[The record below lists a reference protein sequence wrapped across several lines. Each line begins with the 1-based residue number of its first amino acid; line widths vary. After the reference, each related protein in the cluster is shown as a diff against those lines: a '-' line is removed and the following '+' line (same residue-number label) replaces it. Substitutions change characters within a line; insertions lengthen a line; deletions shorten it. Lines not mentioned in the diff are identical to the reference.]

1 MTATQEAIRM
11 RREHPAKHYP
21 TPNKGDPVV
30 VEAAEETTIDAVNLT
45 VPVAVPS
52 TPVNDAVPSIN
63 PASPVSAIPVT
74 VPAGSM
80 FTTVVDN
87 KIPTGQATEELQ
99 AQIRAQH
106 EQEIQALKKDL
117 ADKDAMVQE
126 LQVLRAKQQQLELEK
141 LLDFSSVDF
150 EAMDPA
156 VAQEFKNKVG
166 IPLLQQVSKV
176 IESRDA
182 EFKRVIEQQ
191 VIAQHKQEEA
201 LRDSD
206 AKRLFGA
213 VNAAILSAHPDGQSI
228 IKSKEFEDYTLR
240 TPVEVGS
247 NIMLADIL
255 RAEYNAGNAG
265 YIINKISEFKRGRPS
280 LGSIASV
287 GSVGVANT
295 PESAISDKGLSD
307 EDRAAKLNKLAA
319 QYARK
324 DITRAELIEER
335 KKLME
340 G

>member
-1 MTATQEAIRM
+1 MTAVQDTIRA
-11 RREHPAKHYP
+11 RREHPAKYHP
-21 TPNKGDPVV
+21 TPNKGDP
-30 VEAAEETTIDAVNLT
+30 AAIETAEGEVIDAANLT
-45 VPVAVPS
+45 VPVAVPVAPTNGALS
-52 TPVNDAVPSIN
+52 VANTVSDTPVA
-63 PASPVSAIPVT
+63 PVT
-74 VPAGSM
+74 IPAGSM
-80 FTTVVDN
+80 FATVVDN
-87 KIPTGQATEELQ
+87 KVPTGQAIEDLN
-99 AQIRAQH
+99 AQIRLQH

-117 ADKDAMVQE
+117 ADRDAMVQE

-141 LLDFSSVDF
+141 LLDFSGVDF

-156 VAQEFKNKVG
+156 VAQEFKSKVG
-166 IPLLQQVSKV
+166 VPLLQQVSKV
-176 IESRDA
+176 IESRDT

-191 VIAQHKQEEA
+191 VIAQRKQEEA

-206 AKRLFGA
+206 ARRLFGA
-213 VNAAILSAHPDGQSI
+213 VNAAILSAHPDGQNI

-240 TPVEVGS
+240 TPVETGS

-287 GSVGVANT
+287 GSIGVANT
-295 PESAISDKGLSD
+295 PESAISDKGISD
-307 EDRAAKLNKLAA
+307 EDRAAKLNKLAV

-335 KKLME
+335 KKLMR